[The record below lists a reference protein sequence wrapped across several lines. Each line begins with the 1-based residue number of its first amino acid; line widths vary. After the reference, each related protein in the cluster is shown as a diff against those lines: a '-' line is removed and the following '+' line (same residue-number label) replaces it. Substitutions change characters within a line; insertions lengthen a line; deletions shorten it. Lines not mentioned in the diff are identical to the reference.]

1 MSSIPSFSG
10 RGEYALNWQQNTA
23 QHLRNTLHTLAH
35 DMDMTDEVT
44 MEIKS
49 QWMGVVFWLADFTA
63 KMEATAQED
72 AEAVKAGGYAK

>member
-1 MSSIPSFSG
+1 MSCIPNFPE
-10 RGEYALNWQQNTA
+10 RGEYALNWQQHTA

-49 QWMGVVFWLADFTA
+49 RWMDVVFWLADFTA
-63 KMEATAQED
+63 KMEAAAQED
-72 AEAVKAGGYAK
+72 VEAVKAGGYKK

>member
-1 MSSIPSFSG
+1 MSNIPSFPG
-10 RGEYALNWQQNTA
+10 RGKYALRWQQNTA
-23 QHLRNTLHTLAH
+23 QRLRDTLHTLAQ

-72 AEAVKAGGYAK
+72 AEALKTGGYAK